1 MRVPAAGV
9 QEIAVGQDAALGR
22 PVVPDVYSS
31 AHSLSSPGSLPA
43 SGASEGRG
51 GGASSGPITRSSR
64 PARGGGQQLGMAA
77 GQGRPARF
85 QVAGQVFEFGGAQ
98 VGIDGH
104 HRHAQRVEREPV
116 QEEGGAVFKQQAGAV
131 AVAVTGARI
140 GGAQRL
146 DGLGGR
152 AIGQL
157 AGGDAVGLG
166 RFGQDAQEGW
176 APWRAALSRKA

>member
-1 MRVPAAGV
+1 MQP
-9 QEIAVGQDAALGR
+9 LGR

-43 SGASEGRG
+43 SGAAKGAAGRVV
-51 GGASSGPITRSSR
+51 GPHHAQFAAG
-64 PARGGGQQLGMAA
+64 ARGGGQQLGMAA
-77 GQGRPARF
+77 GQGHGQRDF
-85 QVAGQVFEFGGAQ
+85 GVAGQVFEFGGAQ

-131 AVAVTGARI
+131 AVAVAGARI

-146 DGLGGR
+146 DGLGG
-152 AIGQL
+152 
-157 AGGDAVGLG
+157 
-166 RFGQDAQEGW
+166 
-176 APWRAALSRKA
+176 AP